1 VIRSLDANASGS
13 GFISH
18 RIDRWLDEPT
28 STECDR
34 VLNGGESRS
43 SEQIGNRRMLPGCRV
58 TQHRPFQFLDIT
70 GSYLGSH
77 AEINQPHFTATRL
90 IHGVI
95 RLCLIE
101 GKSRQRREAM
111 NRRKLWHV
119 ESERPLYDFRRQ
131 LAFLWFWQLLESV
144 QEFFD

>member
-1 VIRSLDANASGS
+1 MEEN
-13 GFISH
+13 
-18 RIDRWLDEPT
+18 
-28 STECDR
+28 R
-34 VLNGGESRS
+34 VLR
-43 SEQIGNRRMLPGCRV
+43 NRLAIAVLLPGCRV

-101 GKSRQRREAM
+101 GKISSAARSNESSEVVAC
-111 NRRKLWHV
+111 RKRATAL
-119 ESERPLYDFRRQ
+119 
-131 LAFLWFWQLLESV
+131 
-144 QEFFD
+144 